1 MHHRLED
8 CPTLQLENPERWTL
22 QGHSKAGERTGFW
35 LHPEKIVLDAGLSTY
50 RQPKAVYLTHKHTDH
65 TSSLPHILSCR
76 SGLRP
81 VYMPEP
87 VLRPLAALQ
96 KAIRWLC
103 DGDEEPDISSAM
115 QAQGCDP
122 HIVDP
127 GTTFKATK
135 NLHVEVLAAYHDTQS
150 VGYGFSRVKH
160 KLKGEYAGLSGKE
173 IGALRKAGTCVTE
186 EVLEPQLCFFCDS
199 NVQNLRDHDEWRK
212 YPVVVCECTGA
223 GTPTPSPHHTSLED
237 LVPIILSAPEKQWIL
252 IHTSMAFDIEKS
264 GEARLEECGLSGLN
278 VQFYG

>member
-65 TSSLPHILSCR
+65 TSSLPHILSSR

-103 DGDEEPDISSAM
+103 DGDEEPDAAASLT
-115 QAQGCDP
+115 AQGCDP
-122 HIVDP
+122 HIVEP

-135 NLHVEVLAAYHDTQS
+135 TLHVEVLTAYHDTQS
-150 VGYGFSRVKH
+150 VGYGFSRAKQ
-160 KLKGEYAGLSGKE
+160 KLKAEYAGLPGKD
-173 IGALRKAGTCVTE
+173 IGALRKAGTQITE
-186 EVLEPQLCFFCDS
+186 EVLVPQLCFF
-199 NVQNLRDHDEWRK
+199 LRLQ
-212 YPVVVCECTGA
+212 YP
-223 GTPTPSPHHTSLED
+223 
-237 LVPIILSAPEKQWIL
+237 
-252 IHTSMAFDIEKS
+252 
-264 GEARLEECGLSGLN
+264 
-278 VQFYG
+278 